1 MHARAALPRRAR
13 PGRLRVVTNSERGRI
28 DVVCWDWNGTLLV
41 DVDVARAAMNAVLR
55 DRELP
60 VIPDEDAY
68 RRVFGFPIRDFYA
81 RLGIVEADFA
91 VAADQYLRLFA
102 DTVGQASL
110 HHGARAMLAAVN
122 ALELEQVL
130 ISATPEDT
138 LHAQLAPHDVSD
150 SFTQIHGITDVYAA
164 SKAHV
169 VDSWL
174 RASGHDPRRVLMV
187 GDTNHDEEIAEALEV
202 RFLRFQ
208 NGHQEPPDHG
218 RHPVVSTL
226 NDVAAHL
233 HRESEYDTM
242 ASLASE
248 RQSDPADT

>member
-1 MHARAALPRRAR
+1 MRARAALPRRAR

-28 DVVCWDWNGTLLV
+28 DVVCWDWNGTLLD

-60 VIPDEDAY
+60 VIPDQDAY

-81 RLGIVEADFA
+81 RLGIVEAQFA
-91 VAADQYLRLFA
+91 AAADQYLRLFA
-102 DTVGQASL
+102 DMVGQASL
-110 HHGARAMLAAVN
+110 HRDARETLATVSM
-122 ALELEQVL
+122 LELEQVL

-174 RASGHDPRRVLMV
+174 RASGHDPRHVLMI

-208 NGHQEPPDHG
+208 NGHQEPPTHR
-218 RHPVVSTL
+218 RHPVIGKL
-226 NDVAAHL
+226 RDVGAHL
-233 HRESEYDTM
+233 DGTSTGDNE
-242 ASLASE
+242 E
-248 RQSDPADT
+248 RRQRWRIA

>member
-1 MHARAALPRRAR
+1 M
-13 PGRLRVVTNSERGRI
+13 NSERDPI
-28 DVVCWDWNGTLLV
+28 DVVCWDWNGTLLD
-41 DVDVARAAMNAVLR
+41 DVDVARAAMNTVLQ
-55 DRELP
+55 DRQLP
-60 VIPDEDAY
+60 VIPDQDAY

-81 RLGIVEADFA
+81 RLGIAEADFA
-91 VAADQYLRLFA
+91 AAADQYLRLFA

-110 HHGARAMLAAVN
+110 HQGARETLAAVN

-138 LHAQLAPHDVSD
+138 LQTQLAPHDVSD
-150 SFTQIHGITDVYAA
+150 SFAQIHGITDVYAA

-187 GDTNHDEEIAEALEV
+187 GDTNHDEEIADALDV

-208 NGHQEPPDHG
+208 NGHQEPPGH
-218 RHPVVSTL
+218 RRQPVIGQL
-226 NDVAAHL
+226 RDVISHL
-233 HRESEYDTM
+233 EGTSAFDNQE
-242 ASLASE
+242 
-248 RQSDPADT
+248 